1 MLNAIY
7 HFDMGEVFSPYAGYG
22 IGTAFYEASLEGFSD
37 GSHRAFAFQFK
48 VGIDLELSQNMGLLM
63 GYRFFST
70 DNPKFG
76 FFTGEMTTHSL
87 EAGIKH
93 FLTGP
98 AEVKPCHL

>member
-1 MLNAIY
+1 
-7 HFDMGEVFSPYAGYG
+7 
-22 IGTAFYEASLEGFSD
+22 
-37 GSHRAFAFQFK
+37 
-48 VGIDLELSQNMGLLM
+48 MGLLM

-76 FFTGEMTTHSL
+76 FFTGKMTTHSL
-87 EAGIKH
+87 EAGIKY